1 MKRRS
6 KYTQKS
12 IENDFKRRLMIT
24 YRKQFQT
31 DSDDPD
37 DEDHWTKCIH
47 VCKVCRREFTSLL
60 QHIAKWS
67 KCGQQYNQDDLN
79 DLRFGIKIISKENRK
94 DRNQKDYYQ
103 ENKEQFKERYQKNKE
118 TISKRYNDN
127 KEDFQR
133 KNRRSYHKN
142 RDNYVETRRKYY
154 QENKVTISEKNRKKY
169 KDKTYE

>member
-37 DEDHWTKCIH
+37 DEDNWTKCVH

-67 KCGQQYNQDDLN
+67 KCGQQYSQDDLN

-94 DRNQKDYYQ
+94 DRDQKEYYQ
-103 ENKEQFKERYQKNKE
+103 ENKEHFAERYQEHQDVQKA
-118 TISKRYNDN
+118 TKRCG
-127 KEDFQR
+127 EDDQPEGGQSALQR
-133 KNRRSYHKN
+133 RHGGSAAP
-142 RDNYVETRRKYY
+142 V
-154 QENKVTISEKNRKKY
+154 
-169 KDKTYE
+169 